1 MESPTATP
9 LHHVQLFPHQQ
20 TVFFPT
26 STFKEHKWVTSVE
39 WGGCFTLETLGL
51 AKNCCMNWDEWASEF
66 ATHQMST
73 SAVSYNALPQRDVPT
88 LVNRNSG

>member
-1 MESPTATP
+1 
-9 LHHVQLFPHQQ
+9 
-20 TVFFPT
+20 
-26 STFKEHKWVTSVE
+26 
-39 WGGCFTLETLGL
+39 
-51 AKNCCMNWDEWASEF
+51 MNWDEWASEF